1 MLQCSFG
8 ELFFDVFDIF
18 LRFFCVCFISE
29 ICAMW
34 LIIFAHLCLRIL
46 AAEIAVEDK
55 PAKDYTQH
63 TFGEDDI

>member
-1 MLQCSFG
+1 
-8 ELFFDVFDIF
+8 
-18 LRFFCVCFISE
+18 
-29 ICAMW
+29 MW